1 MSFSQMLRKSRSTF
15 SLDRRQSDTA
25 EAEPRRQPQPPLPS
39 PRKIFT
45 AASSPA
51 SEAAPPPLPAKTPTD
66 VSRRLFSEDTTG
78 PSSSCAPRVSPEF
91 SSKTLRPK
99 KKSFPADSEGR
110 GGGAGGS
117 FRPRNKSET
126 VKHPEAVYNE
136 LAAILQRR
144 RLHLETR
151 PSAPSAP
158 TVPRDDLPPY
168 SKVNKAAKLQ
178 KVTAVTEPSVTEP
191 SVTSPGVT
199 SPRHAPPAVKPVPS
213 FLHSFVQSAQYRH
226 TQAQAGT
233 SCAQVKTPSKGW

>member
-15 SLDRRQSDTA
+15 SLDRRQSDTTEA
-25 EAEPRRQPQPPLPS
+25 EARRQPQPPLPS

-51 SEAAPPPLPAKTPTD
+51 SEDAPPPLPAKTPAD
-66 VSRRLFSEDTTG
+66 VSRKLFNDDTDG
-78 PSSSCAPRVSPEF
+78 PSSSRVPRVSPEF

-99 KKSFPADSEGR
+99 KKSFPAESDGR

-151 PSAPSAP
+151 PSVPSV
-158 TVPRDDLPPY
+158 TSVPRDDLPPY

-178 KVTAVTEPSVTEP
+178 KVTAVTEPSVTGQ
-191 SVTSPGVT
+191 GVT
-199 SPRHAPPAVKPVPS
+199 SAGHAPPAAKPVPS

-233 SCAQVKTPSKGW
+233 TCAQVKTPSKGW